1 MVAAKRPFHGPPKQR
16 VQSAGGDKRQVRVIR
31 VRGDKLGTYVRGHA
45 ARYKQLNWRDFIRE
59 ARGAGDLKITEEAR
73 SSHPAGDLLMKFEKN
88 GVPTALSSAPLSAE
102 ERARRM
108 SRGPHKSCMDHL
120 DFLREE
126 LLDYV
131 EKGFWIL
138 LPYSLLK
145 DLQDLRL
152 SPMGVVPQRGR
163 RPRIIVDYSYYG
175 VNKDTLRLTPPE
187 AMQFGRALER
197 ILHRIRNSN
206 PNFGPVH
213 LGKVDLSDGFYR
225 LYLSDSSILKLAVAF
240 PQYPGEEQLVALPL
254 SIPMGWVESPPA
266 FCIATETVA
275 DLNNNH
281 HPHRD
286 WPEHPLEAAACTP
299 PEDQEAAHEPDQ
311 DSSTRRDDSRI
322 PPVITPQRR
331 PVAFTDVYVDDFILG
346 FQGHSQKRRLYLRQL
361 LHTIDMVFRPLEPT
375 DRPTRKSVVSVKK
388 LLKGDAYMSVTKTV
402 LGWFINTVNQTI
414 ELPDHRKERLLS
426 IFDYLH
432 RRSSVPLKKWQ
443 KILGELRSMV
453 IGIPGSRGLFSMLQH
468 ALQQVDAAGNIHLTT
483 PLKDQLA
490 DFHHLATELTS
501 RPTALAEIVPDYPV
515 AMGPHDASGTGMGG
529 VWLPSTT
536 NSNITPI
543 MWREQFPEDIIKD
556 LVSFN
561 NPHGTV
567 NNSQLELAGQI
578 AHQDVLAQEYNCE
591 YRTIT
596 PFGDN
601 TNAVAWTHKG
611 SATTDGPTAYLL
623 RLNSLHQRHFRYLS
637 KPDYIPGV
645 YNQMADDLSRLW
657 HLSDSQMLLYFT
669 RKYPQ
674 PQPWRLVKLRPEMQ
688 SSLTSALRMKRSDLQ
703 SVLNAT
709 PNKMAI
715 GTSGHNSARPLVKTR
730 TWKGKTS
737 PSSYIFSRLLAY
749 DYARETLLPS
759 HSLEGLEQ
767 WRTTYVPSR
776 RRLPA
781 WGPKTRV

>member
-1 MVAAKRPFHGPPKQR
+1 
-16 VQSAGGDKRQVRVIR
+16 
-31 VRGDKLGTYVRGHA
+31 
-45 ARYKQLNWRDFIRE
+45 
-59 ARGAGDLKITEEAR
+59 
-73 SSHPAGDLLMKFEKN
+73 
-88 GVPTALSSAPLSAE
+88 
-102 ERARRM
+102 
-108 SRGPHKSCMDHL
+108 
-120 DFLREE
+120 
-126 LLDYV
+126 
-131 EKGFWIL
+131 
-138 LPYSLLK
+138 
-145 DLQDLRL
+145 
-152 SPMGVVPQRGR
+152 
-163 RPRIIVDYSYYG
+163 
-175 VNKDTLRLTPPE
+175 
-187 AMQFGRALER
+187 
-197 ILHRIRNSN
+197 
-206 PNFGPVH
+206 
-213 LGKVDLSDGFYR
+213 
-225 LYLSDSSILKLAVAF
+225 
-240 PQYPGEEQLVALPL
+240 
-254 SIPMGWVESPPA
+254 
-266 FCIATETVA
+266 
-275 DLNNNH
+275 
-281 HPHRD
+281 
-286 WPEHPLEAAACTP
+286 
-299 PEDQEAAHEPDQ
+299 
-311 DSSTRRDDSRI
+311 
-322 PPVITPQRR
+322 
-331 PVAFTDVYVDDFILG
+331 
-346 FQGHSQKRRLYLRQL
+346 
-361 LHTIDMVFRPLEPT
+361 MVFRPLEPT
-375 DRPTRKSVVSVKK
+375 DRPTRTSVVSVKK

-490 DFHHLATELTS
+490 DFHHLATELTPH
-501 RPTALAEIVPDYPV
+501 PTALAEIVPDYPV

-749 DYARETLLPS
+749 DYERETLLPS